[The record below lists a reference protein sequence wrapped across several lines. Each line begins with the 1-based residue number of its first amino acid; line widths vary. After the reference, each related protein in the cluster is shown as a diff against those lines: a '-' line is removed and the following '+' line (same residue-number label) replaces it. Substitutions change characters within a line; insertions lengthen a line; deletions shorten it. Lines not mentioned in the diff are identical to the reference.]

1 MGLDF
6 IRADAKRF
14 EQKRDKSK
22 ILELDVEDLLSRG
35 KPDAFVPLFRC
46 QLTDEGAGLVER
58 RPVFGRFRPGS
69 DFECNIFRSNRH
81 IGVMLPEDAQELAR
95 LMKTNNRYHG
105 VISLIVEQA
114 PDFDGIFQVR
124 SKSPLKGHN

>member
-69 DFECNIFRSNRH
+69 DCEFNIFRSNKVV
-81 IGVMLPEDAQELAR
+81 GVMLPEDARELAR

-105 VISLIVEQA
+105 VISLIVEHP
-114 PDFDGIFQVR
+114 PDFDGILQVR
-124 SKSPLKGHN
+124 SKSPFKGHD